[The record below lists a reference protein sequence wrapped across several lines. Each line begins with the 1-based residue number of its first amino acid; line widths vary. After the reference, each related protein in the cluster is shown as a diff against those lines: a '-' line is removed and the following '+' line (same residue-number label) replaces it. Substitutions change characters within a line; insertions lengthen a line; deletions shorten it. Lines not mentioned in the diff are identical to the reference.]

1 MKDLRSGADSFQDP
15 PMTQFSNRI
24 RQIVLLL
31 VIAFLAFL
39 IIRELYV
46 FLPGLMGALTF
57 YILGRERFFRWTEV
71 KGWKP
76 GWTAMML
83 IVAFLL
89 MIAGPLYYAVILV
102 SPKVSKIFLHA
113 DELMVGLEAL
123 SAKIKALTGEELLS
137 PKNLAA
143 FKSTVSDFIPTFLN
157 SSAMILSNLLVMF
170 FVLYFMLTG
179 GRIMEHAIR
188 QFVPLQSESILTLA
202 EETKHMV
209 KANAIGIPL
218 ISVIQGITAWLG
230 YLIFGL
236 EDAVVW
242 GFLTGV
248 FAFFPIVGTMLI
260 WVPLVVFLFSQGLH
274 VPATGL
280 LLYSLIVTGNIDY
293 LARVTLMKKIG
304 NVHPLVT
311 VLGVIVGLKLFGF
324 MGFIFGPLIFSYT
337 VILVK
342 IYAHEFVDSSPKP
355 KQT

>member
-1 MKDLRSGADSFQDP
+1 
-15 PMTQFSNRI
+15 MTQFNNRI

-57 YILGRERFFRWTEV
+57 YILGRERFFRLTEV
-71 KGWKP
+71 RGWKAGP
-76 GWTAMML
+76 TALLL
-83 IVAFLL
+83 IFVFLVI
-89 MIAGPLYYAVILV
+89 IAGPIYYAVVLV
-102 SPKVSKIFLHA
+102 SPKISNLFSHT

-123 SAKIKALTGEELLS
+123 SLKVKQLTGEALLS
-137 PKNLAA
+137 PKNISALQSNLA
-143 FKSTVSDFIPTFLN
+143 DFIPTFLN

-188 QFVPLQSESILTLA
+188 QFVPLQHDSILALA
-202 EETKHMV
+202 QETKHMV
-209 KANAIGIPL
+209 KANSIGIPL
-218 ISVIQGITAWLG
+218 ISLIQGITAWLG

-236 EDAVVW
+236 EDAVMW

-248 FAFFPIVGTMLI
+248 FAFFPIVGTMMI
-260 WVPLVVFLFSQGLH
+260 WVPLVVYLFSVGMH

-280 LLYSLIVTGNIDY
+280 MVYSLLVTGNVDY

-304 NVHPLVT
+304 NVHPLIT

-337 VILVK
+337 IILIK
-342 IYAHEFVDSSPKP
+342 IYGHEFVDPSRKP
-355 KQT
+355 L